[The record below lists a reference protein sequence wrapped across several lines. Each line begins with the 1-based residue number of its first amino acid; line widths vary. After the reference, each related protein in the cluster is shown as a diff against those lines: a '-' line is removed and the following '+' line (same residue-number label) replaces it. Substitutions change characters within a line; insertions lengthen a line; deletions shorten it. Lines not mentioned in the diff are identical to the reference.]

1 MLKEAIVE
9 FKVYLI
15 SKNMSPNTIIS
26 YEHDLKIFEEY
37 LNSREINFLDFGER
51 DYDDF
56 IASLNG
62 FSPSSINRI
71 ASSIK
76 SFYKFL
82 HMADYIK
89 RNPLEEKPL
98 PPNPKPLPKALSYEE
113 IQRLLNAIEAKE
125 EITFR
130 DRVFLEFMYATGLR
144 ISEAL
149 NLRVL
154 DISLE
159 NNFVR
164 VIGKG
169 NKERIVPFYTRV
181 NNLLKEYLEEVHPNL
196 SKGKSYLFPN
206 YRGEKMS
213 RIGGWKIIK
222 GYAKKVG
229 LEYKVHPHV
238 LRHTFA
244 THMLLGGCDIRTLQ
258 ELLGHSSI
266 TTTERYLKVSLG
278 RIYEV
283 YLASHPL
290 AKL

>member
-15 SKNMSPNTIIS
+15 SRNLSPNTITS
-26 YEHDLKIFEEY
+26 YEHDLKILEEF
-37 LNSREINFLDFGER
+37 LSSRGINFLDFGER
-51 DYDDF
+51 EYDEF
-56 IASLNG
+56 IATLG
-62 FSPSSINRI
+62 EFSPSSINRI

-82 HMADYIK
+82 YMADYIK
-89 RNPLEEKPL
+89 RNPLEDKPL

-113 IQRLLNAIEAKE
+113 VQRLLSAVEIKE
-125 EITFR
+125 EISFR
-130 DRVFLEFMYATGLR
+130 DRLFLEFMYATGLR

-149 NLRVL
+149 SLKIL
-154 DISLE
+154 DLSLE

-164 VIGKG
+164 VVGKG
-169 NKERIVPFYTRV
+169 NRERIVPFYTRIKS
-181 NNLLKEYLEEVHPNL
+181 LLKEYLEEVHPKISRGNP
-196 SKGKSYLFPN
+196 YLFPN
-206 YRGEKMS
+206 YRGERMS

-222 GYAKKVG
+222 GYARKVG
-229 LEYKVHPHV
+229 LDYKVHPHV

-283 YLASHPL
+283 YLACHPL
-290 AKL
+290 AKV